1 MQRNI
6 FETILGAVVLLVAAG
21 FLLFF
26 YRSTDIKPA
35 TGYEITAEFDNVDG
49 LQGGSP
55 VRISGVKVGQ
65 VLGFEMNP
73 KNYRAVVH
81 MNIDSA
87 VKLPVDSSAAITSAG
102 LLDAKFL
109 TLQPGGD
116 DEMLKSGGK
125 IEYTQ
130 SSVSLEK
137 MLGQFIFSVS
147 KNSKKGDDGDSDDAA
162 PAKDDA
168 PAADKTDGDKPA
180 DKATDAPAPT
190 TPAPATNDGAEDHP

>member
-21 FLLFF
+21 FLFFF
-26 YRSTDIKPA
+26 YRTTDIKPA

-49 LQGGSP
+49 LQGGSA

-73 KNYRAVVH
+73 ANYRAVVH
-81 MNIDSA
+81 MNIDAS
-87 VKLPVDSSAAITSAG
+87 VKVPVDSSAVISSAG

-116 DEMLKSGGK
+116 EQMLKSGGK

-147 KNSKKGDDGDSDDAA
+147 KNSKKDDDDAA

-168 PAADKTDGDKPA
+168 PDADAPKEAPA
-180 DKATDAPAPT
+180 KDKAPGAEPAPAP
-190 TPAPATNDGAEDHP
+190 AGGSEDHP